1 MVLLGSF
8 ISFKSPKYLIGA
20 MEDTLKNQAT
30 ALMIYLGAPQ
40 TTKRSDPAKW
50 QLEEFRKNWNNFI
63 KPEHLIVHAPYIVN
77 LANFEKA
84 KFAIDFLT
92 KEIQMMNLIGAKYL
106 VLHPGAFLK
115 QDQEETLK
123 FLAKNL
129 KKILN
134 QTEDV
139 TIALE
144 TMAGKGSEIGT
155 NLEQLKLLIDLVD
168 DSRIGICLDTCHMWD
183 AGYDLKT
190 DFEENNGQNLIN
202 LLINLNLMDRVK
214 VIHLNDSK
222 NPIGSKKDRH
232 ENIGKGHIGLKAL
245 KNIVHH
251 PAFAHVAK
259 ILETPYEE
267 EDIYQKEIALLKQ
280 I

>member
-20 MEDTLKNQAT
+20 MEETLKNQAT

-40 TTKRSDPAKW
+40 TTKRSDPSKW
-50 QLEEFRKNWNNFI
+50 QLEEFKKNWNNFI
-63 KPEHLIVHAPYIVN
+63 KTEHIIVHAPYIVN

-168 DSRIGICLDTCHMWD
+168 DPRIGICLDTCHMWD

-251 PAFAHVAK
+251 RAFAHIAK
-259 ILETPYEE
+259 ILETPCDE

>member
-20 MEDTLKNQAT
+20 MEETLKNQAT

-40 TTKRSDPAKW
+40 TTKRSDPSKW
-50 QLEEFRKNWNNFI
+50 QLEEFKKNWNNFI
-63 KPEHLIVHAPYIVN
+63 KTEHIIVHAPYIVN

-168 DSRIGICLDTCHMWD
+168 DPRIGICLDTCHMWD

-190 DFEENNGQNLIN
+190 DFEENDGQNLIN

-251 PAFAHVAK
+251 RAFAHIAK
-259 ILETPYEE
+259 ILETPYDE

>member
-20 MEDTLKNQAT
+20 IEETLKNQAT

-50 QLEEFRKNWNNFI
+50 QLEEFKKNWNNFI
-63 KPEHLIVHAPYIVN
+63 KPDHFIVHAPYIVN

-168 DSRIGICLDTCHMWD
+168 DPRIGICLDTCHMWD

-190 DFEENNGQNLIN
+190 DFEENDGQNLIN

-251 PAFAHVAK
+251 RAFAHVAK

>member
-20 MEDTLKNQAT
+20 MEETLKNQAT

-40 TTKRSDPAKW
+40 TTKRSDPSKW
-50 QLEEFRKNWNNFI
+50 QLEEFKKNWNNFI
-63 KPEHLIVHAPYIVN
+63 KTEHIIVHAPYIVN

-168 DSRIGICLDTCHMWD
+168 DPRIGICLDTCHMWD

-190 DFEENNGQNLIN
+190 DFEENDGQNLIN

-232 ENIGKGHIGLKAL
+232 ENIGKGYIGLKAL

-251 PAFAHVAK
+251 RAFAHIAK
-259 ILETPYEE
+259 ILETPYDE

>member
-20 MEDTLKNQAT
+20 MEETLKNQAT

-40 TTKRSDPAKW
+40 TTKRSDPSKW
-50 QLEEFRKNWNNFI
+50 QLEEFKKNWNNFI
-63 KPEHLIVHAPYIVN
+63 KTEHIIVHAPYIVN

-168 DSRIGICLDTCHMWD
+168 DPRIGICLDTCHMWD

-190 DFEENNGQNLIN
+190 DFEENDGQNLIN

-214 VIHLNDSK
+214 AVSYTHLTLPTTVGPCRSRW
-222 NPIGSKKDRH
+222 S
-232 ENIGKGHIGLKAL
+232 
-245 KNIVHH
+245 
-251 PAFAHVAK
+251 
-259 ILETPYEE
+259 PYH
-267 EDIYQKEIALLKQ
+267 
-280 I
+280 